1 MKFKR
6 TDDLPNDTELLKG
19 AAASP
24 DAHMTGRGNSHTNRI
39 FAVPQLSCKAQRSCQ
54 NGSFR
59 LSFLENGRALRPKSI
74 PTMISCKKLAIFS
87 KVFFFPLVQCQRR
100 IHCDVYIRQYFEF
113 FLLLSNCIKSS

>member
-87 KVFFFPLVQCQRR
+87 KVFFSHLCSAR
-100 IHCDVYIRQYFEF
+100 DVYTVTYTFVNTLNF
-113 FLLLSNCIKSS
+113 FYCSAIV